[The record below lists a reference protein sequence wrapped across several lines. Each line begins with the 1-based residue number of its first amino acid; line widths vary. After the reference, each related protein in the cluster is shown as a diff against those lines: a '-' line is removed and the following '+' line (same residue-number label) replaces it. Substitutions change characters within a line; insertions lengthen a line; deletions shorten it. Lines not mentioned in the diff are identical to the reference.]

1 MSDWITDRKP
11 TEEDGILVYSYEG
24 KPWHYTHI
32 DIGQAWKPIPKI
44 EPYVKPRRWFVV
56 WSDFRQCW
64 TVRDHKTKATIC
76 LRDDSMN
83 FGLINRYDKKDR
95 EAAEEIAAIY
105 ERTMP

>member
-44 EPYVKPRRWFVV
+44 EPYVKPKRYI
-56 WSDFRQCW
+56 
-64 TVRDHKTKATIC
+64 VRPFCDTGDYDVFYVDL
-76 LRDDSMN
+76 LRVAMS
-83 FGLINRYDKKDR
+83 IPTR
-95 EAAEEIAAIY
+95 EAAERIAAIY
-105 ERTMP
+105 EEAMP